1 MNRTDIKKKI
11 AEVRAL
17 MNTEATPFDDNSPG
31 ARKERLRRS
40 GTEDGYFAR
49 TYLPHYFNRPSPGF
63 HDEIYAFARVEDEPV
78 FLAAPREHAKSTIVS
93 FETPL
98 EDICLERK
106 HFIILISDTEG
117 LAADF
122 SVFIMLELEENERIK
137 ADFGDLKG
145 RQWKAED
152 FVTRNG
158 IRVKARG
165 RGQRMRGLRNRQYRP
180 DRVIIDD
187 LENDKNVRNPKLVKE
202 TVTWI
207 LTTVMGSLERNF
219 SMMMIGTILAKNS
232 VLSWFINAKDEGGEP
247 LYLSR
252 IYRAIREDGTP
263 LWPEKWP
270 LDRLDKKKRQI
281 GTMNFNQEFLN
292 DPKDEDGM
300 FREGWIRYY
309 YPEEIAGRRLRIY
322 TYIDPSMENGAASD
336 YKAIVT
342 LGMDDDGVV
351 YVLDAFIRRCSIDAM
366 ARAGYSRYEEFSPVG
381 FGMEENALG
390 EFARSPFTLVS
401 REKNYQLPI
410 RGIKHSASKESR
422 IGRLSAF
429 VERGI
434 LRFRKGQGDQDLLVE
449 QLMFFPSSSV
459 NDDGPDALEG
469 AVAMAEK
476 GAAAG
481 NVEFQSSGRRREST
495 RMGGFF

>member
-1 MNRTDIKKKI
+1 MNRTDIKRKI

-63 HDEIYAFARVEDEPV
+63 HKEIYAFARVEDEPV

-232 VLSWFINAKDEGGEP
+232 VLSWFINAKDEGG
-247 LYLSR
+247 
-252 IYRAIREDGTP
+252 
-263 LWPEKWP
+263 
-270 LDRLDKKKRQI
+270 
-281 GTMNFNQEFLN
+281 
-292 DPKDEDGM
+292 
-300 FREGWIRYY
+300 
-309 YPEEIAGRRLRIY
+309 
-322 TYIDPSMENGAASD
+322 
-336 YKAIVT
+336 
-342 LGMDDDGVV
+342 
-351 YVLDAFIRRCSIDAM
+351 
-366 ARAGYSRYEEFSPVG
+366 
-381 FGMEENALG
+381 
-390 EFARSPFTLVS
+390 
-401 REKNYQLPI
+401 
-410 RGIKHSASKESR
+410 
-422 IGRLSAF
+422 
-429 VERGI
+429 
-434 LRFRKGQGDQDLLVE
+434 
-449 QLMFFPSSSV
+449 
-459 NDDGPDALEG
+459 
-469 AVAMAEK
+469 
-476 GAAAG
+476 
-481 NVEFQSSGRRREST
+481 
-495 RMGGFF
+495 